1 MRYATFIKFSIV
13 FTLCVIIMGAWT
25 RLADAGLGCPDWP
38 GCYGEWIVPH
48 AEEAVDEKHYLE
60 QRPLEPHKGWLEMI
74 HRYIAGTLGLLILT
88 ITVWSWRRRAS
99 DPDQPVLLPTLL
111 LGVVMFQAA
120 LGMWT
125 VTLLLKPL
133 VVMGHLLGGFT
144 TLSLL
149 FLLLLIATDR
159 RSTIVKPSFKPWA
172 MLGLIILIMQI
183 ALGGWTSTNYAALA
197 CTDFPTCHG
206 VWAPETDFSEAF
218 VMWRGIGV
226 NYEFGVLE
234 HPARTAIHLTHRI
247 GALITFAY
255 LLGLAVAMIK
265 QGGMLATASKVMLVL
280 LFTQV
285 ALGISNVVFHLPL
298 TVAVLHNLVAALLL
312 LSVIY
317 VNYVL
322 WRRQY

>member
-1 MRYATFIKFSIV
+1 
-13 FTLCVIIMGAWT
+13 
-25 RLADAGLGCPDWP
+25 
-38 GCYGEWIVPH
+38 
-48 AEEAVDEKHYLE
+48 
-60 QRPLEPHKGWLEMI
+60 MI
-74 HRYIAGTLGLLILT
+74 HRYIAGTLGLLILAIT
-88 ITVWSWRRRAS
+88 IWSWRRRAS
-99 DPDQPVLLPTLL
+99 DPDQPVVLPTLL
-111 LGVVMFQAA
+111 LGVVIFQAA

-149 FLLLLIATDR
+149 FLLLLIASDR

-206 VWAPETDFSEAF
+206 VWMPETDFSEAF

-247 GALITFAY
+247 GALITFVY

-265 QGGMLATASKVMLVL
+265 QGGMLASASKVMLVL
-280 LFTQV
+280 LVTQV